1 MTPDINFKPWG
12 HQPPNTFHFHSC
24 PVDDDHNAFA
34 TTDDPSRNDQH
45 GTDMGDIKIT
55 GEMKPLT
62 RNVFY
67 KQCDGSEQPQRQAS
81 AKQNRHN
88 GVMNGGR
95 DSDSDGDPYHLDGG
109 AILPELVKLTLAQQR
124 VIRSLTEEADIQ
136 RRITNA
142 RLDLV
147 EEELSLMRSSLA
159 EEPAPSLFSG
169 FRTRSNFEGTERD
182 RADDY
187 IPEFDLT
194 DIGATLAAGPGPWSE
209 FGKTRHHV
217 RNGSPS
223 PWHSKQRRC
232 SPRLERYVQLLIW
245 LARCLF
251 RHGTADNIQ

>member
-1 MTPDINFKPWG
+1 MTPDINFKTWG

-24 PVDDDHNAFA
+24 SVDDDHNTFA
-34 TTDDPSRNDQH
+34 TTHDPSRSDQH
-45 GTDMGDIKIT
+45 GTDMEDIKNT
-55 GEMKPLT
+55 GEMKPLI
-62 RNVFY
+62 RKILY
-67 KQCDGSEQPQRQAS
+67 KQCDGPGQPQSQAS

-95 DSDSDGDPYHLDGG
+95 DIDSDDEPYHLDGG
-109 AILPELVKLTLAQQR
+109 AVLPELVKLTLAQHR

-159 EEPAPSLFSG
+159 EQPVPSLFSG
-169 FRTRSNFEGTERD
+169 FRTRSNFEGAEHD

-194 DIGATLAAGPGPWSE
+194 IIGATLAAGPGLWSD
-209 FGKTRHHV
+209 FGHGRHHV
-217 RNGSPS
+217 RDGSPS
-223 PWHSKQRRC
+223 SRHSKQRRC
-232 SPRLERYVQLLIW
+232 SPRPERYVLGSNSLT
-245 LARCLF
+245 R
-251 RHGTADNIQ
+251 